1 MKSISQCVT
10 VSPIIATLYTQVMN
24 SILETNIP
32 CLESSCRITTLLVD
46 IPGFAEAG
54 NTHIAEAA
62 DGAMRVGTAYIF
74 VMPYFQLKNGGDL
87 AILRRLKEFDRG
99 NFVVEILSESR

>member
-1 MKSISQCVT
+1 MFDSGPHRAPLLLHKHRM
-10 VSPIIATLYTQVMN
+10 QVMT

-32 CLESSCRITTLLVD
+32 CLESSGGITTLLVD

-74 VMPYFQLKNGGDL
+74 VMPYFQLKSGGDV

-99 NFVVEILSESR
+99 EHIN